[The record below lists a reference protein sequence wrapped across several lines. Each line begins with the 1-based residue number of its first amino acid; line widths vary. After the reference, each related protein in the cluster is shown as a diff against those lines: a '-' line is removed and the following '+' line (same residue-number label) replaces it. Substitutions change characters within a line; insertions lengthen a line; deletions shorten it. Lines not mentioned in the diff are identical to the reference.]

1 MSCSAEEEE
10 HVESVLRRALG
21 AAWAHAAEV
30 VRIVRV
36 RRVTLEEQTGA
47 MRREL
52 IWEGPEPIT
61 SRLEGVE
68 LLPAQATL
76 ATRVLCLDVM
86 SESLQRRASATME
99 AWAKTSSCYPIVSV
113 QLATEEVAEVRLRG
127 SRRRVLIGMRT
138 ARVLSIHEPQN
149 VALGALL
156 GGVGGLG
163 VASGLVVLG
172 QSLPTAALAAVTVT
186 LAVLLAEAMHR
197 PRSLATP
204 RSR

>member
-1 MSCSAEEEE
+1 
-10 HVESVLRRALG
+10 
-21 AAWAHAAEV
+21 
-30 VRIVRV
+30 
-36 RRVTLEEQTGA
+36 
-47 MRREL
+47 
-52 IWEGPEPIT
+52 
-61 SRLEGVE
+61 
-68 LLPAQATL
+68 
-76 ATRVLCLDVM
+76 
-86 SESLQRRASATME
+86 
-99 AWAKTSSCYPIVSV
+99 
-113 QLATEEVAEVRLRG
+113 
-127 SRRRVLIGMRT
+127 
-138 ARVLSIHEPQN
+138 